1 MNTAKRPPRHL
12 SLAFELIDVADSAR
26 PVNDTRVAALAQS
39 IERLGLQVPLTV
51 VEREGRYRLIAG
63 GQRLEALR
71 RLGHDE
77 APVRVVD
84 FDNVEALLWTISEN
98 LHRTELSEIERAA
111 QLAEY
116 ERLLA
121 VRDDTAVELPAGRAK
136 GKRAQ
141 VAQVSGGRG
150 NKGGDSQIARELNLS
165 RDEVRRRR
173 AIDGLSDEAKAAA
186 VEMGLDRNQSAL
198 LEAAKSKG
206 PEAQT
211 AALRGVAARRA
222 APEETRHQLNL
233 RVKPLRNLEKI
244 SAGELARWVK
254 ITTPNDRPHVIR
266 VLEEAAAL
274 LRLELE
280 WVVQVG
286 GPASA

>member
-1 MNTAKRPPRHL
+1 M
-12 SLAFELIDVADSAR
+12 
-26 PVNDTRVAALAQS
+26 NDTSVAALAQS

-63 GQRLEALR
+63 RQRLEALR

-77 APVRVVD
+77 APAHVVD
-84 FDNVEALLWTISEN
+84 FDDLEARLCTISEN
-98 LHRTELSEIERAA
+98 LHRSELSEIERAA
-111 QLAEY
+111 QLTEY

-121 VRDDTAVELPAGRAK
+121 ARGDTAVEPPVGYAK
-136 GKRAQ
+136 EKRAQ
-141 VAQVSGGRG
+141 VAQVFGGRG
-150 NKGGDSQIARELNLS
+150 KKGGDSQIARDLNLS

-198 LEAAKSKG
+198 LEAAKAKD

-211 AALRGVAARRA
+211 AALCGVATRRA
-222 APEETRHQLNL
+222 AAEETRHMLKP
-233 RVKPLRNLEKI
+233 RAKPLRNLENI

-280 WVVQVG
+280 RVVEVG
-286 GPASA
+286 GSASA

>member
-1 MNTAKRPPRHL
+1 LGHV
-12 SLAFELIDVADSAR
+12 E
-26 PVNDTRVAALAQS
+26 ALA
-39 IERLGLQVPLTV
+39 
-51 VEREGRYRLIAG
+51 
-63 GQRLEALR
+63 
-71 RLGHDE
+71 H
-77 APVRVVD
+77 VVD
-84 FDNVEALLWTISEN
+84 FDDIEARLWTISEN
-98 LHRTELSEIERAA
+98 LHRSELSEIERAA
-111 QLAEY
+111 QLTEY

-121 VRDDTAVELPAGRAK
+121 VTAVESPAGHAK
-136 GKRAQ
+136 EKHAQ
-141 VAQVSGGRG
+141 VAQVFGGRG
-150 NKGGDSQIARELNLS
+150 KKGGDSQIARGLNLS

-186 VEMGLDRNQSAL
+186 VEMGLDRNQRAL
-198 LEAAKSKG
+198 LEAAKAKD

-233 RVKPLRNLEKI
+233 RATPLRNLENV

-266 VLEEAAAL
+266 LLEEAAAL

-280 WVVQVG
+280 RVVEAG
-286 GPASA
+286 GSACA